1 MSSVYPEFIK
11 GLNPVYYW
19 RLNSFASST
28 TSTNSFSGWATEEMH
43 KAANKDSNGTD
54 SKSQAYY
61 LNSAMPAGTPNP
73 FGNSGPIAGG
83 DSNGLAIFD
92 TFAPA
97 GPRMLQTG
105 TTGSFTHAAPV
116 GRNHPFSIVM
126 WFKTIPAMTSGSTTT
141 EHFLTSSADSN
152 NNQHFMVAERQQFI
166 DSVDSNELKIKT
178 RSAAG
183 TQNAGFSGVYNK
195 WNSTL
200 WTMFT
205 LTSVQGTT
213 DATTTAGMKTYING
227 KFHWAKDSQWS
238 VMLDSPAGVLTYMY
252 LMSAYNV
259 ATTAKPGACAEVA
272 MWDKVLS
279 ASQIGEIYYHA
290 VSPSPARV
298 RGGLHRQLGRL
309 V

>member
-116 GRNHPFSIVM
+116 GRNQNFSIVV
-126 WFKTIPAMTSGSTTT
+126 WFRSIPAMTNTS
-141 EHFLTSSADSN
+141 HHILTSSRSTNA
-152 NNQHFMVAERQQFI
+152 NQHFMVAERQSEV
-166 DSVDSNELKIKT
+166 DGVDSNELKIKT
-178 RSAAG
+178 KAADG
-183 TQNAGFSGVYNK
+183 TQEVTFSGNYNQ
-195 WNSTL
+195 WNSSL
-200 WTMFT
+200 WTMLT
-205 LTSVQGTT
+205 LTNALVTSGTSPLADGT
-213 DATTTAGMKTYING
+213 KLYINNRLHM
-227 KFHWAKDSQWS
+227 KRDSTYGAMS
-238 VMLDSPAGVLTYMY
+238 NSPAPALTYMY

-259 ATTAKPGACAEVA
+259 ASNPKPGACAECA
-272 MWDKVLS
+272 MFDRVLN
-279 ASQIGEIYYHA
+279 AGDIEGLYHQA